1 LACLDDLSHIL
12 DDLPPMRYW
21 RCLPFTPS
29 PLHFAADF
37 RSITMSRINTI
48 SLDTATDA
56 TRTVLEGV
64 KKKIGF
70 LPNLF
75 ATLATAPV
83 ALDTYVQASAIL
95 GKTSLSAQQKEAVY
109 LATSQVNGCDYCL
122 AAHTLFGGK
131 SGLSA
136 QDIVAARQ
144 GELNAYAALARQLT
158 ESRGHLSDAQIAAA
172 RAAGIDNVKIIE
184 VIALVAVQTLTN
196 YLNNTAL
203 TDIDFPAIDA

>member
-1 LACLDDLSHIL
+1 
-12 DDLPPMRYW
+12 
-21 RCLPFTPS
+21 
-29 PLHFAADF
+29 
-37 RSITMSRINTI
+37 MSRINTI

-122 AAHTLFGGK
+122 AAHTLFAGK

-144 GELNAYAALARQLT
+144 GELNAYAALARQLS

-172 RAAGIDNVKIIE
+172 RDAGIDNIKIIE

>member
-1 LACLDDLSHIL
+1 
-12 DDLPPMRYW
+12 
-21 RCLPFTPS
+21 
-29 PLHFAADF
+29 
-37 RSITMSRINTI
+37 MSRINAI

-70 LPNLF
+70 LPNVF
-75 ATLATAPV
+75 ATLAKAPV
-83 ALDTYVQASAIL
+83 ALDTYLQASAIL
-95 GKTSLSAQQKEAVY
+95 GKTSLSAQEKEAVY

-122 AAHTLFGGK
+122 AAHTLFAGK

-158 ESRGHLSDAQIAAA
+158 ESRGHLSDAQITAA
-172 RAAGIDNVKIIE
+172 RAADIDDVKIIE